1 MSKNF
6 ELMQEVLREMERDA
20 PLDTKSDEIVFPA
33 SPAES
38 SSQASSKELDSL
50 GQEECLRLVQ
60 RVFLAQPA
68 KPGRAIVL
76 AGIDPGAG
84 CTRICV
90 ETARTLAAN
99 TSASV
104 CLVEANFRSPAL
116 PNFFGVPNHR
126 GLADA
131 LASEGDIRSFATQL
145 QPQNLW
151 LLSAGVV
158 TARSSALLNSECLKL
173 RFEEL
178 KKKFDH
184 VLIDAP
190 ALNLYADAVAMG
202 CIVDGVVM
210 VLQADS
216 TRRESALKAL
226 ESLQAA
232 NIEVLGAVLNRRSF
246 PIPDFLYRRL

>member
-20 PLDTKSDEIVFPA
+20 SLEEKSDILVPA
-33 SPAES
+33 LPVESP
-38 SSQASSKELDSL
+38 SQASSKELDSL

-60 RVFLAQPA
+60 RLFLAQPV

-76 AGIDPGAG
+76 AGIDPGTG

-90 ETARTLAAN
+90 EAARTLAAN
-99 TSASV
+99 TSSSV
-104 CLVEANFRSPAL
+104 CLVEANFRTPAL
-116 PNFFGVPNHR
+116 PNFFGVPNDR

-131 LASEGDIRSFATQL
+131 LANEGDIRSFAIQL
-145 QPQNLW
+145 HPQNLW
-151 LLSAGVV
+151 LLPAGIV
-158 TARSSALLNSECLKL
+158 TSRSSAQLNSDSLKM
-173 RFEEL
+173 RIREL
-178 KKKFDH
+178 KKEFDH

-190 ALNLYADAVAMG
+190 ALNLYGDAVAMG
-202 CIVDGVVM
+202 RLVDGVVM

-226 ESLQAA
+226 ESLRDAD
-232 NIEVLGAVLNRRSF
+232 IEVLGAVLNRRSF